1 MMEKRNEYSLVKK
14 RLEGQ
19 KDAVTRS
26 NYDTKTQTT
35 ETWITILF
43 LGPCIL

>member
-14 RLEGQ
+14 LLEGQ

-26 NYDTKTQTT
+26 N
-35 ETWITILF
+35 WWH
-43 LGPCIL
+43 